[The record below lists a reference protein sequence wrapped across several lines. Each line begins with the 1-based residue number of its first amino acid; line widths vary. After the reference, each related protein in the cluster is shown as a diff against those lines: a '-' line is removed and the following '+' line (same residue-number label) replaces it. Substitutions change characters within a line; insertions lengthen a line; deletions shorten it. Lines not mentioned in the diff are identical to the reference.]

1 MSDSVGAPGILVKKL
16 KLLAGMCFTKIE
28 GLFSTIFSGSVEIGR
43 FSKKDDKSW
52 IMRSVEDELEHR
64 RSMN

>member
-1 MSDSVGAPGILVKKL
+1 MDAELD
-16 KLLAGMCFTKIE
+16 ADFDAE
-28 GLFSTIFSGSVEIGR
+28 FVEIGR

-64 RSMN
+64 RSLN